1 MNDFRDSVM
10 PGRMRWLPPLV
21 FLVNLGVVGL
31 LITYSIIGLK
41 PFIPP
46 HDQSQL
52 VRFQLFTFV
61 VAVLLP
67 TAATTVYLWPVF
79 GWLRLLRAKRP
90 EDEAIH
96 APPAAVVRAG
106 NAPVNLAAFCLLT
119 WVLVDILLFFR
130 VWTIFSQITIGMGMH
145 FFILPLLAG
154 LIAAASVYFLAEYI
168 CRTYVWPLLFVN
180 TPMEG
185 NPQLWKVRVVHRL
198 FLQMIAISFLPLS
211 AVTFTALIRMDRL
224 DAAADPILV
233 RIIMVI
239 ILIGV
244 SAALGGAWLAWLVAR
259 SIDRPLRRLERAM
272 ARLRRGDF
280 SVRVPVTATD
290 EIGAAEEGFNQMAQR
305 LAESH
310 EALEARNRELA
321 EALERVSFLKRVK
334 RGLDRFV
341 PDTVRRLIEENP
353 DAPGLHKAA
362 KDVTVLFLDVEGYTR
377 LSQELPPEKLNEL
390 IERYFSLYL
399 SDIHAGEGDVNETA
413 GDGLM
418 ILFQN
423 GNPDEHALAAV
434 RTALGI
440 LRKTAK
446 ANRELGEIH
455 APLSVNMGICSGVC
469 YVGSTRLQSVTG
481 ERWTYTATGQ
491 VTNLAARLGDH
502 ARSGRILLNNET
514 AQRVSGRFLLK
525 KMGRVSLKNISE
537 PPEVW
542 EVEGAQEDFDEHAIP
557 SNEGRKN
564 L

>member
-1 MNDFRDSVM
+1 MNDFRDSDM
-10 PGRMRWLPPLV
+10 PGRMWWLPPLV

-41 PFIPP
+41 PLIPP

-52 VRFQLFTFV
+52 VRFELFTFV

-79 GWLRLLRAKRP
+79 AWLRRLRAKRP

-119 WVLVDILLFFR
+119 WVLVNILLFFR

-168 CRTYVWPLLFVN
+168 CRTYAWPALFVN
-180 TPMEG
+180 TPIEG

-198 FLQMIAISFLPLS
+198 FLQMIAICFLPLS

-224 DAAADPILV
+224 DAAADPILFRV
-233 RIIMVI
+233 IMVI

-244 SAALGGAWLAWLVAR
+244 SAALGGAWLAWLVAH
-259 SIDRPLRRLERAM
+259 SMDRPLRRLEGAM
-272 ARLRRGDF
+272 ARLREGNL
-280 SVRVPVTATD
+280 SVRVPVTSTD
-290 EIGAAEEGFNQMAQR
+290 EIGAVEEGFNLMALR

-310 EALEARNRELA
+310 ESLEARNRELA
-321 EALERVSFLKRVK
+321 EALERVSLLERVK

-353 DAPGLHKAA
+353 DAPGLHKVA
-362 KDVTVLFLDVEGYTR
+362 KDVTVLFLDIEDYTR
-377 LSQELPPEKLNEL
+377 LSEELPREKLNEL
-390 IERYFSLYL
+390 IEHHFSLYL
-399 SDIHAGEGDVNETA
+399 SDIQAAEGDINETA

-418 ILFQN
+418 ILFQQ
-423 GNPDEHALAAV
+423 GNPDEHALSAV
-434 RTALGI
+434 RTALAI
-440 LRKTAK
+440 SMKTTATNSR
-446 ANRELGEIH
+446 AREVH

-469 YVGSTRLQSVTG
+469 HVGSTQLKGLTG
-481 ERWTYTATGQ
+481 ERWTFTATGP

-502 ARSGRILLNNET
+502 ARSGQVLLSQET
-514 AQRVSGRFLLK
+514 AQRVKARFSLK
-525 KMGRVSLKNISE
+525 KVGRVSVKNVSE
-537 PPEVW
+537 PVDVW
-542 EVEGAQEDFDEHAIP
+542 ELEGGDEVFDEEDFLTGSD
-557 SNEGRKN
+557 
-564 L
+564 

>member
-1 MNDFRDSVM
+1 MNDFRDSDM
-10 PGRMRWLPPLV
+10 PGRMWWLPPLV

-41 PFIPP
+41 PLIPP

-52 VRFQLFTFV
+52 VRFELFTFV

-79 GWLRLLRAKRP
+79 AWLRRLRAKRP

-96 APPAAVVRAG
+96 APPAAVVRGG
-106 NAPVNLAAFCLLT
+106 NAPVSLAAFCLLT
-119 WVLVDILLFFR
+119 WVLVDILLLFR

-168 CRTYVWPLLFVN
+168 CRTYAWPALFVN
-180 TPMEG
+180 TPIEG

-224 DAAADPILV
+224 DAAADPILFRV
-233 RIIMVI
+233 IAVI

-244 SAALGGAWLAWLVAR
+244 SAALGGAWLAYLVAH
-259 SIDRPLRRLERAM
+259 SMDRPLRLLERAM
-272 ARLRRGDF
+272 ARLRGGDF

-290 EIGAAEEGFNQMAQR
+290 EIGAVEEGFNLMTQR
-305 LAESH
+305 LAESY

-321 EALERVSFLKRVK
+321 EALERVSLLERVK

-362 KDVTVLFLDVEGYTR
+362 KDVTVLFLDIEGYTR
-377 LSQELPPEKLNEL
+377 LSEELPREKLNEV

-399 SDIHAGEGDVNETA
+399 PDIHAGEGDINETA

-418 ILFQN
+418 ILFQQ
-423 GNPDEHALAAV
+423 GTPDDHAISAV
-434 RTALGI
+434 RTALAI
-440 LRKTAK
+440 WRKTAAANSEWGK
-446 ANRELGEIH
+446 AH
-455 APLSVNMGICSGVC
+455 APLSVNIGISSGVC
-469 YVGSTRLQSVTG
+469 HVGATRLQGVTG
-481 ERWTYTATGQ
+481 ERWTFTATGP

-502 ARSGRILLNNET
+502 ARTGQVLLSQET
-514 AQRVSGRFLLK
+514 AQRVKGRFSLQQV
-525 KMGRVSLKNISE
+525 GRVSLKNVAE
-537 PPEVW
+537 PVDVW
-542 EVEGAQEDFDEHAIP
+542 EAEGRQEEFDEEDIP
-557 SNEGRKN
+557 PASD
-564 L
+564 

>member
-1 MNDFRDSVM
+1 MNDFWDSVM

-41 PFIPP
+41 PVIPP
-46 HDQSQL
+46 HDPSQL
-52 VRFQLFTFV
+52 SYFQSFTFV
-61 VAVLLP
+61 FAVLLP
-67 TAATTVYLWPVF
+67 TIASTVYLWPVF
-79 GWLRLLRAKRP
+79 AWLRQLRAKRP

-96 APPAAVVRAG
+96 APPAAVVRGG
-106 NAPVNLAAFCLLT
+106 NAPVSLAAFCLLT
-119 WVLVDILLFFR
+119 WVLVDILLLFR

-154 LIAAASVYFLAEYI
+154 LISAASVYFLVEYI
-168 CRTYVWPLLFVN
+168 CRTYAWPLLFMN
-180 TPMEG
+180 TPMQG
-185 NPQLWKVRVVHRL
+185 NPQLWKIRVVHRL

-224 DAAADPILV
+224 AEAADPILFRV
-233 RIIMVI
+233 IMVI

-305 LAESH
+305 LAENC
-310 EALEARNRELA
+310 EALEARNRELT
-321 EALERVSFLKRVK
+321 EALERVSFLERVK
-334 RGLDRFV
+334 QGLNRFV

-362 KDVTVLFLDVEGYTR
+362 KDVTVLFLDIEGYTR
-377 LSQELPPEKLNEL
+377 LSEELPREKLNEV

-399 SDIHAGEGDVNETA
+399 PDIHAGEGDVNETA

-418 ILFQN
+418 ILFQH

-440 LRKTAK
+440 LGKTAT
-446 ANRELGEIH
+446 ANREWGKAH
-455 APLSVNMGICSGVC
+455 APLSVNIGICSGVC
-469 YVGSTRLQSVTG
+469 HVGSTRFMGVTG
-481 ERWTYTATGQ
+481 ERWTFTATGP

-502 ARSGRILLNNET
+502 ARSGQVIVSQET
-514 AQRVSGRFLLK
+514 AQRVGDRFLLK
-525 KMGRVSLKNISE
+525 RLGRVSLKNVSE
-537 PPEVW
+537 PVEVW
-542 EVEGAQEDFDEHAIP
+542 EVEGAQEDFDQDAIP
-557 SNEGRKN
+557 SSD
-564 L
+564 